1 MPDPTI
7 ALCDDTIATA
17 KIAAGTQKVSVRQ
30 SLQAST
36 VDGGLAA
43 IFSNI
48 TGGILLSNF
57 LLDLGANSV
66 EIGTIASLPML
77 TNLLQPLGALLSNRT
92 NSRHTYGIWMFLP
105 ARLVW
110 LFLLV
115 GIIFIDRHQEIS
127 HQLVYLTLALLFISN
142 LLAALGSASWMSW
155 LAALVPPRVRG
166 RYYSIRNIVSN
177 LANLLCL
184 PVASFIVAHWQGSE
198 LAGYGIVLGIGIVA
212 GLASLG
218 CQHLMIDIDPQAYI
232 VGVGDSL
239 PLGTASPV
247 ENRDRHESLW
257 AGLTAAVRDPNLVM
271 FLIYFAFWGFAVNL
285 STPFFNLYMLDN
297 LDLDITWVTIF
308 SSLYTGANMLMM
320 LVWGRLS
327 DRFGNRP
334 IAICTGIAIA
344 IIPLFW
350 LLTGLE
356 SVQSQLWIYLA
367 GFHLIFGGLWSAID
381 LCNNNLQ
388 IAITPIQH
396 HATFFAI
403 AAAVAG
409 VSGALGTTVGGLL
422 AQADCYTGIFGV
434 FSLSAMLRLVAL
446 IPLVFVDERRAV
458 SGGLARSIVA

>member
-1 MPDPTI
+1 MSDPSI
-7 ALCDDTIATA
+7 ALCNDPIATVPA
-17 KIAAGTQKVSVRQ
+17 KKISVRR

-43 IFSNI
+43 VFGNI

-92 NSRHTYGIWMFLP
+92 NSRHQYGIWMFLP
-105 ARLVW
+105 SRLAW
-110 LFLLV
+110 LLLLA
-115 GIIFIDRHQEIS
+115 GIIFVEQHRDIS
-127 HQLVYLTLALLFISN
+127 HQLVYLTLALLFFSN

-166 RYYSIRNIVSN
+166 RYYSVRNIVSN

-184 PVASFIVAHWQGSE
+184 PIASYIVANWQGSE
-198 LAGYGIVLGIGIVA
+198 VAGYGFVLGIGIIA
-212 GLASLG
+212 GLVSLG
-218 CQHLMIDIDPQAYI
+218 CQHFMIDIDPQAYI
-232 VGVGDSL
+232 ES
-239 PLGTASPV
+239 
-247 ENRDRHESLW
+247 EEHESLW
-257 AGLTAAVRDPNLVM
+257 VGFVAALKDPNLVM
-271 FLIYFAFWGFAVNL
+271 FLIYFALWGFAVNL

-297 LDLDITWVTIF
+297 LNLDITWVTLF
-308 SSLYTGANMLMM
+308 SSIYTGANMLMM

-334 IAICTGIAIA
+334 IVLCTGIAVGIV
-344 IIPLFW
+344 PLFW

-367 GFHLIFGGLWSAID
+367 VFHLIFGGLWSAID

-403 AAAVAG
+403 AAATAG
-409 VSGALGTTVGGLL
+409 VSGAAGTTVGGLL

-434 FSLSAMLRLVAL
+434 FSLSAILRLVAL
-446 IPLVFVDERRAV
+446 IPLVFVDERRTAG
-458 SGGLARSIVA
+458 GGLAKLIVVGDREFPSS